1 MKLENDK
8 LFELREYN
16 NLTQKAVGEIL
27 GVRQQ
32 TYAEWEKGKK
42 IIPLKHLVTLANF
55 YNVSIYYLTG
65 LSRNKKVFYTYKTL
79 NKEEIGKRIVY
90 VRNLYNIK
98 QKDLAKILNTSPS
111 TVCAYEKGNTLILTA
126 FLYQIAREYNISID
140 WFIGAN
146 SKIKRD

>member
-1 MKLENDK
+1 MENDK

-32 TYAEWEKGKK
+32 TYAEWEKGNK

-55 YNVSIYYLTG
+55 YNVSIDYLTG

>member
-42 IIPLKHLVTLANF
+42 IIPLKHLLGSTSNTRLEVPYFMLFPLLPQQLWRWKITQ
-55 YNVSIYYLTG
+55 VG
-65 LSRNKKVFYTYKTL
+65 LQL
-79 NKEEIGKRIVY
+79 
-90 VRNLYNIK
+90 
-98 QKDLAKILNTSPS
+98 QH
-111 TVCAYEKGNTLILTA
+111 
-126 FLYQIAREYNISID
+126 
-140 WFIGAN
+140 
-146 SKIKRD
+146 

>member
-1 MKLENDK
+1 MENDK

-16 NLTQKAVGEIL
+16 NLTQKEVGEIL

-55 YNVSIYYLTG
+55 YNVSIDYLTG

-126 FLYQIAREYNISID
+126 FLYQIAREYKISID

>member
-1 MKLENDK
+1 MENDK

-55 YNVSIYYLTG
+55 IMLV
-65 LSRNKKVFYTYKTL
+65 
-79 NKEEIGKRIVY
+79 
-90 VRNLYNIK
+90 
-98 QKDLAKILNTSPS
+98 
-111 TVCAYEKGNTLILTA
+111 
-126 FLYQIAREYNISID
+126 
-140 WFIGAN
+140 
-146 SKIKRD
+146 

>member
-16 NLTQKAVGEIL
+16 NLTQKEVGEIL

-32 TYAEWEKGKK
+32 TYAEWEKSKK

-55 YNVSIYYLTG
+55 YKVSIDYLTG

>member
-1 MKLENDK
+1 MENDK
-8 LFELREYN
+8 LFELREYS

-55 YNVSIYYLTG
+55 YNVSIDYLTG
-65 LSRNKKVFYTYKTL
+65 LSKNKKINYNYKPL
-79 NKEEIGKRIVY
+79 NKKEIGEKIVY
-90 VRNLYNIK
+90 VRNLNNIK
-98 QKDLAKILNTSPS
+98 QKDLADILNTSPS

-126 FLYQIAREYNISID
+126 FLYQIAKEYNISID
-140 WFIGAN
+140 WFVGAN
-146 SKIKRD
+146 PKIKRN

>member
-42 IIPLKHLVTLANF
+42 IIPLKHLVTLAIF
-55 YNVSIYYLTG
+55 YKVSIDYLTG

-140 WFIGAN
+140 WLIGAN

>member
-1 MKLENDK
+1 MENDK

-55 YNVSIYYLTG
+55 YNVSIDYLTG

-79 NKEEIGKRIVY
+79 MKLGLPFN
-90 VRNLYNIK
+90 
-98 QKDLAKILNTSPS
+98 
-111 TVCAYEKGNTLILTA
+111 
-126 FLYQIAREYNISID
+126 
-140 WFIGAN
+140 
-146 SKIKRD
+146 

>member
-1 MKLENDK
+1 VKLENDK

-55 YNVSIYYLTG
+55 YNVSIDYLTG

>member
-32 TYAEWEKGKK
+32 TYAEWENGKK
-42 IIPLKHLVTLANF
+42 IIPLKHLVTLAIF
-55 YNVSIYYLTG
+55 YKVSIDYLTG
-65 LSRNKKVFYTYKTL
+65 LSRNQKVFYTYKTL

>member
-1 MKLENDK
+1 MENDK

-55 YNVSIYYLTG
+55 YNVSIDYLTG
-65 LSRNKKVFYTYKTL
+65 LSKNKKINYNYKPL
-79 NKEEIGKRIVY
+79 NKKEIGEKIVY
-90 VRNLYNIK
+90 VRNLNNIK
-98 QKDLAKILNTSPS
+98 QKDLADILNTSPS

-126 FLYQIAREYNISID
+126 FLYQIAKEYNISID
-140 WFIGAN
+140 WFVGAN
-146 SKIKRD
+146 PKIKRN

>member
-16 NLTQKAVGEIL
+16 NLTQKEVGEIL

-55 YNVSIYYLTG
+55 YNVSIDYLTG
-65 LSRNKKVFYTYKTL
+65 LSRNKKVFHTYKTL

>member
-1 MKLENDK
+1 MENDK

-42 IIPLKHLVTLANF
+42 IIPLKHLVALANF
-55 YNVSIYYLTG
+55 YNVSIDYLTG

>member
-1 MKLENDK
+1 MENDK

-32 TYAEWEKGKK
+32 TYAKWEKGKK

-55 YNVSIYYLTG
+55 YNVSIDYLTG

-146 SKIKRD
+146 SKIKRN

>member
-1 MKLENDK
+1 MENDK

-55 YNVSIYYLTG
+55 YNVSIDYALGLTNNSNSKHIIKG
-65 LSRNKKVFYTYKTL
+65 FQIDTLAQNLKKYRKKANLTQENIASILKVTQSCVLKYEKAMVCIPI
-79 NKEEIGKRIVY
+79 E
-90 VRNLYNIK
+90 NLYK
-98 QKDLAKILNTSPS
+98 LCK
-111 TVCAYEKGNTLILTA
+111 
-126 FLYQIAREYNISID
+126 EYNVTL
-140 WFIGAN
+140 
-146 SKIKRD
+146 SKMCGKEK

>member
-1 MKLENDK
+1 MENDK
-8 LFELREYN
+8 LFVLREYN

-55 YNVSIYYLTG
+55 YNVSIDYLTG

>member
-55 YNVSIYYLTG
+55 YNVSIDYLTG

-98 QKDLAKILNTSPS
+98 QKDLAKTLNTSPS

>member
-55 YNVSIYYLTG
+55 YNVSIDYLTG
-65 LSRNKKVFYTYKTL
+65 LSKNKKINYNYKPL
-79 NKEEIGKRIVY
+79 NKKEIGEKIVY
-90 VRNLYNIK
+90 VRNLNNIK
-98 QKDLAKILNTSPS
+98 QKDLADILNTSPS

-126 FLYQIAREYNISID
+126 FLYQIAKEYNISID
-140 WFIGAN
+140 WFVGAN
-146 SKIKRD
+146 PKIKRN

>member
-1 MKLENDK
+1 MENDK

-27 GVRQQ
+27 GVRQK
-32 TYAEWEKGKK
+32 TYAEWEKSKK

-55 YNVSIYYLTG
+55 YKVSIDYLTG

>member
-1 MKLENDK
+1 MENDK
-8 LFELREYN
+8 LFELREYK

-55 YNVSIYYLTG
+55 YNVSIDYLTG

-146 SKIKRD
+146 SKIKKD